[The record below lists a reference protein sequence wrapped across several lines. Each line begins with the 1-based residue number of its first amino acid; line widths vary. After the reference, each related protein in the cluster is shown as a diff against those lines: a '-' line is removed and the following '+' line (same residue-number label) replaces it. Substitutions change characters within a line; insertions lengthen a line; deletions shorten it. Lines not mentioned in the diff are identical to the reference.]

1 MCSVR
6 ILNTSEVIEN
16 WVFQNSHPYKGNVS
30 SVVPRQGAWDKRDKA
45 FWKAMEI
52 KNWVILNNGARLDQR
67 KLEEFA
73 NGMCKAGYYQGMKI
87 AAPSQIFNIRNQQD
101 LDNKVSFEDF

>member
-1 MCSVR
+1 
-6 ILNTSEVIEN
+6 
-16 WVFQNSHPYKGNVS
+16 
-30 SVVPRQGAWDKRDKA
+30 
-45 FWKAMEI
+45 MEI

-101 LDNKVSFEDF
+101 LDNKVSFLSIFTIKDQLIRETDFLKSVNLIQG